1 MKLTDREQLLVA
13 LGTAMGSNCV
23 PCIESILPK
32 ARAVGIADADLQE
45 AVDLAEVIRRK
56 PARMV
61 LETARELLTGRAPEP
76 DEGPCPLAAIGSAE
90 AEEKKAC
97 CK

>member
-1 MKLTDREQLLVA
+1 MKLSDREQLLVA

-32 ARAVGIADADLQE
+32 ARGIGVADGDLQE

-56 PARMV
+56 PARKA
-61 LETARELLTGRAPEP
+61 LETARALLGGSQEPEP
-76 DEGPCPLAAIGSAE
+76 APCPLASIGT
-90 AEEKKAC
+90 KDDQPC
-97 CK
+97 CN